1 MSLFGF
7 ENILMQIANQS
18 IAVPADDLIS
28 QSVTLVGTLSVLTST
43 IVGIIVYV
51 IQAKNSIQKKELSER
66 DKQILEVAKSV
77 QIGMQKGAETIGS
90 SKELIQTLYDV
101 NIPEAE
107 RKKLQAQ
114 LGPILA
120 RENERLQAAN
130 EQAVMVKGK
139 MVELLGQKADVDQ
152 DPTLPRESPS
162 ISKQLRKTS

>member
-1 MSLFGF
+1 M
-7 ENILMQIANQS
+7 
-18 IAVPADDLIS
+18 PADDLIG
-28 QSVTLVGTLSVLTST
+28 QSVALVGTLSVLTST

-90 SKELIQTLYDV
+90 SKEVIEMLYKANV
-101 NIPEAE
+101 SEAE
-107 RKKLQAQ
+107 RKKLQDQ

-120 RENERLQAAN
+120 RETERLQKAN

-139 MVELLGQKADVDQ
+139 MVELLGPQADVDQ
-152 DPTLPRESPS
+152 DASIPRESAE
-162 ISKQLRKTS
+162 ISAKLRKV

>member
-1 MSLFGF
+1 MFGF
-7 ENILMQIANQS
+7 EQLLMQIANQS

-66 DKQILEVAKSV
+66 DKQILEIAKSV
-77 QIGMQKGAETIGS
+77 QVGVQKGAETIGS
-90 SKELIQTLYDV
+90 SKELIKTIYDI

-114 LGPILA
+114 LGPILE
-120 RENERLQAAN
+120 RENTRLQAAN
-130 EQAVMVKGK
+130 EQAVMIKGK
-139 MVELLGQKADVDQ
+139 MVELLGQQADVDQ
-152 DPTLPRESPS
+152 DKSLPRESPS
-162 ISKQLRKTS
+162 ISAQLRKV

>member
-18 IAVPADDLIS
+18 IAVPADNLIG
-28 QSVTLVGTLSVLTST
+28 QSVALVGTLSVLTST

-66 DKQILEVAKSV
+66 DKRILEVAKSV

-90 SKELIQTLYDV
+90 SKELIKTLYDA

-114 LGPILA
+114 LGPILE
-120 RENERLQAAN
+120 RENERLQ
-130 EQAVMVKGK
+130 G
-139 MVELLGQKADVDQ
+139 
-152 DPTLPRESPS
+152 
-162 ISKQLRKTS
+162 SK

>member
-1 MSLFGF
+1 MLGF
-7 ENILMQIANQS
+7 EQLLMQIANQS
-18 IAVPADDLIS
+18 IAVPADDLIG
-28 QSVTLVGTLSVLTST
+28 QTTALVGTLSVLTST

-90 SKELIQTLYDV
+90 SKQVIETLYKA

-107 RKKLQAQ
+107 RKKLQEQ

-120 RENERLQAAN
+120 RETERLQKAN

-139 MVELLGQKADVDQ
+139 MVELLGPQADVDQ
-152 DPTLPRESPS
+152 DPSIPRESAD
-162 ISKQLRKTS
+162 ISKNLRKV

>member
-1 MSLFGF
+1 
-7 ENILMQIANQS
+7 MQTVS
-18 IAVPADDLIS
+18 VPADDLIG
-28 QSVTLVGTLSVLTST
+28 QSVALVGTLSVLTST

-90 SKELIQTLYDV
+90 SKEVIEMLYKANV
-101 NIPEAE
+101 SEEE
-107 RKKLQAQ
+107 RKKLQDQ

-120 RENERLQAAN
+120 RETERLQKAN

-139 MVELLGQKADVDQ
+139 MVELLGPQADVDQ
-152 DPTLPRESPS
+152 DPSLPRESPE
-162 ISKQLRKTS
+162 ISKQLRKV